1 MYNSRDVDQRGN
13 KLTIR
18 LAFSSSRTV
27 EELKDWY
34 YSVLRAI
41 LLARATSSGDV
52 ATHPLNKVTKQSQ
65 LAVATNADA
74 EVTESG
80 VPGESLSPSNVQLP
94 PMDVASP
101 IGYYS
106 TLKYEAL
113 LVCCWGG
120 C

>member
-1 MYNSRDVDQRGN
+1 
-13 KLTIR
+13 
-18 LAFSSSRTV
+18 
-27 EELKDWY
+27 
-34 YSVLRAI
+34 
-41 LLARATSSGDV
+41 
-52 ATHPLNKVTKQSQ
+52 
-65 LAVATNADA
+65 LAVTTNADA

-113 LVCCWGG
+113 LVCYWGG
-120 C
+120 IDFSPFGYYEVRVFWYIYFMYY